1 MQEHEYKELLN
12 VLRQPHRSANVF
24 AVFRA
29 CETAAE
35 LLNRFKDEIIAPAE
49 EKKPARKTRAKK
61 SD

>member
-12 VLRQPHRSANVF
+12 VLRQPHRSQNVF

-49 EKKPARKTRAKK
+49 KPEHAKKKRAKK
-61 SD
+61 ST